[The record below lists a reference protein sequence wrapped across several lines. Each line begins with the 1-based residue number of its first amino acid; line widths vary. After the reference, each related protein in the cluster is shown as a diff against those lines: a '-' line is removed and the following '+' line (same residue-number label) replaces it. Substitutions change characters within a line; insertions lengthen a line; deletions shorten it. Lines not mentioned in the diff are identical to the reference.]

1 MPFRGD
7 AHADHMQTQQLMG
20 HKELEHLWMHRGSR
34 KEACTEWDGHGWGL
48 LMASMLLRLT
58 LGGGEGGGGGQMR
71 LQVPYFT
78 SLLCSRALRTALD
91 YHTSAVLG
99 LHFPGQGGCEHRGCS
114 LAARK
119 QPLDG
124 KALSEPSS
132 GTVRIKS
139 PSDSEKLP

>member
-58 LGGGEGGGGGQMR
+58 LGGGGGTGTAGVCSWLACYSGLPWEGEREGEVAR
-71 LQVPYFT
+71 CACRCLTLPP
-78 SLLCSRALRTALD
+78 CSVAEL
-91 YHTSAVLG
+91 LG
-99 LHFPGQGGCEHRGCS
+99 LHWIITPVQFWDSTSPARADVSTE
-114 LAARK
+114 AAAWQESK
-119 QPLDG
+119 
-124 KALSEPSS
+124 E
-132 GTVRIKS
+132 
-139 PSDSEKLP
+139 E